1 MGRQQP
7 AARRPTPR
15 SLATGATL
23 PVTFWR
29 GGARG
34 NIRARILWKFRED
47 TEWTAAA
54 RCNFRIAK
62 PCFTRSQEHTSELQS
77 LMLMSY
83 AVFCLKQKIT
93 GKQMILIPLC

>member
-1 MGRQQP
+1 MERQQP

-15 SLATGATL
+15 SLATAGATL

-62 PCFTRSQEHTSELQS
+62 PCFTTTMAGPAKPRKKEERSVGNACVSKCNIRWEPYH
-77 LMLMSY
+77 
-83 AVFCLKQKIT
+83 
-93 GKQMILIPLC
+93 